1 MWTQCERLIRLII
14 SVCFWSGSTFYRG
27 CLWIIGRKQR
37 AIWTILYYHS
47 VTRENRDRFAKQ
59 LEEMKELAQ
68 IIPVDNDSPLSE
80 GDYYVTLTFDDGFQ
94 SVFENVLPELIE
106 RGIPATI
113 FIPTGYLGR
122 KPDWIGDQSH
132 EDRSEVVMT
141 TEQIKGLPAELI
153 TIGSHTVRHS
163 KLKQIGEEILRRELI
178 ESRKK
183 LQEITGRE
191 ITLLSLPHG
200 EYDDHVLE
208 LARQTGYQRV
218 LSSLPRLT
226 KKREYVVERVPVK
239 PSDWTFEFR
248 LKILGAYRW
257 LPFILGL
264 KRKLSVSNTYRIVR

>member
-1 MWTQCERLIRLII
+1 
-14 SVCFWSGSTFYRG
+14 
-27 CLWIIGRKQR
+27 
-37 AIWTILYYHS
+37 
-47 VTRENRDRFAKQ
+47 

-68 IIPVDNDSPLSE
+68 VIPVDNDSPLSE
-80 GDYYVTLTFDDGFQ
+80 GDHYVSLTFDDGFQ
-94 SVFENVLPELIE
+94 SIIENVLPELIE

-113 FIPTGYLGR
+113 FIPTGYIGR
-122 KPDWIGDQSH
+122 KPDWIIDQSH
-132 EDRSEVVMT
+132 EDCSEVVMT

-163 KLKQIGEEILRRELI
+163 ELKQIGEEILRRELI

-200 EYDDHVLE
+200 GYDDNVLE

-226 KKREYVVERVPVK
+226 KKREYVVERVPVR

-248 LKILGAYRW
+248 LKFLGAYRW
-257 LPFILGL
+257 LAFILGL
-264 KRKLSVSNTYRIVR
+264 KRRLSVSNTYRA